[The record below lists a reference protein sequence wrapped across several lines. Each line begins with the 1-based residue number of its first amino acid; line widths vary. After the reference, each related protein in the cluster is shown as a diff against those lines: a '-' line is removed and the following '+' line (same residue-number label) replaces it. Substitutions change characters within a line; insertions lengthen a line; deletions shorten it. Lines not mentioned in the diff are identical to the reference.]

1 MKKHTIFIAAALA
14 LALSA
19 SALSGCMGKS
29 AYDIAVENGFVG
41 SESEWLDSLKGKDG
55 INGEKG
61 DKGDKGDT
69 GEKGDQG
76 ERGLT
81 GWEGEDGSFVENSYV
96 DEKNHLIIKL
106 SDGKTIDAGYIG
118 LDKVDAGKEP
128 SLSET
133 SVCLAPSDFYILASN
148 LDYPIW
154 SSSDTSV
161 VRVAA
166 NGLIIGMNEGKATV
180 TATSVDGKTA
190 SCEINVLDLEYSVN
204 ADGGAVITAYN
215 GGLEEVV
222 IPASLGG
229 NPVTE
234 IGEWAFFDNS
244 SAKKISLPDSIRSI
258 GYGAFSTC
266 YALEEIDIGEG
277 VEAIGTSAFS
287 DCIKLEKITL
297 PESLTELG
305 NACFYG
311 CSKLKEIT
319 VPSKITVINNATFSD
334 CYALTKVNFGKVTRI
349 NDFAFYA
356 CRSLADIKLPESLNI
371 IGESAFSGCTA
382 LSGVVFE
389 NRNTVYGKTT
399 FSGCV
404 FSPEIPADGFVKTDV
419 TMYTVSNA
427 TARTSPSLDATALKW
442 PTKGS
447 SLNVIGID
455 VEEGW
460 AKINFDGSALY
471 MKLSLLSFEPIE

>member
-1 MKKHTIFIAAALA
+1 MKKCTIFIATALA

-55 INGEKG
+55 IDGEKGEKG
-61 DKGDKGDT
+61 DV

-81 GWEGEDGSFVENSYV
+81 GWEGEDGSYVVNSYV
-96 DEKNHLIIKL
+96 DDKNHLIVEL

-118 LDKVDAGKEP
+118 LDKADKGKEP

-133 SVCLAPSDFYILASN
+133 SICLAPSDFYILASN
-148 LDYPIW
+148 LDYPLW

-166 NGLIIGMNEGKATV
+166 NGLIIGMNEGQATV

-190 SCEINVLDLEYSVN
+190 SCEVTVLDLEYSVN

-244 SAKKISLPDSIRSI
+244 SAKKISLPDSVRSI

-266 YALEEIDIGEG
+266 YALEEIDLGEG
-277 VEAIGTSAFS
+277 IEVIGTSAFS

-297 PESLTELG
+297 PESLTVLG
-305 NACFYG
+305 NASFYG

-319 VPSKITVINNATFSD
+319 IPSKITVINNATFSD
-334 CYALTKVNFGKVTRI
+334 CYALTKVNLGKVTHI
-349 NDFAFYA
+349 NDFAFFA
-356 CRSLADIKLPESLNI
+356 CRTLASINFPASLRI
-371 IGESAFSGCTA
+371 IGESAFSGCKA

-389 NRNTVYGKTT
+389 DPNTVYGKTT

-404 FSPEIPADGFVKTDV
+404 FSPKIPEDGFVKTNI

-447 SLNVIGID
+447 ALKVIGID

-460 AKINFDGSALY
+460 AKVNFDGPSLY
-471 MKLSLLSFEPIE
+471 MKLSLLSFEPVE

>member
-1 MKKHTIFIAAALA
+1 MKKRTIFIAATLA

-41 SESEWLDSLKGKDG
+41 SESEWLDSLRGKDG

-61 DKGDKGDT
+61 EKGDV

-76 ERGLT
+76 DRGLT
-81 GWEGEDGSFVENSYV
+81 GWEGEDGTYVVNSYV
-96 DEKNHLIIKL
+96 DDKNHLIIEL

-118 LDKVDAGKEP
+118 LDKADKGKEP
-128 SLSET
+128 SLSE
-133 SVCLAPSDFYILASN
+133 SSICIAPSDFYILASN
-148 LDYPIW
+148 LDYPLW

-204 ADGGAVITAYN
+204 SEGGAVITAYN
-215 GGLEEVV
+215 GGLKEVV

-244 SAKKISLPDSIRSI
+244 SAKKISLPDSVKSI
-258 GYGAFSTC
+258 GFGAFSTC
-266 YALEEIDIGEG
+266 YALEEIDLGEG
-277 VEAIGTSAFS
+277 VEIIGTSAFS

-305 NACFYG
+305 NASFYG

-319 VPSKITVINNATFSD
+319 IPSKVTVINNATFSD
-334 CYALTKVNFGKVTRI
+334 CYALTKVSLGNITRI

-356 CRSLADIKLPESLNI
+356 CRSLASIDLPETLYL
-371 IGESAFSGCTA
+371 IGESAF
-382 LSGVVFE
+382 E
-389 NRNTVYGKTT
+389 NCEELYSVTFQSSNTVYGNTT
-399 FSGCV
+399 FNGCS
-404 FSPEIPADGFVKTDV
+404 FTPDIPADGFVDTNL
-419 TMYTVSNA
+419 TMYVTVNG
-427 TARTSPSLDATALKW
+427 TARSAPSLDAPAQKW
-442 PTKGS
+442 PIKGS
-447 SLNVIGID
+447 TVLVIGIE

-460 AKINFDGSALY
+460 AKVDFGGTTLY
-471 MKLSLLSFEPIE
+471 MKTSLLSLEPIE